1 MQMVQPLDDL
11 FSRTSN
17 TRVLR
22 ALFRLPEGMRVSTRE
37 IARRAGLAHPTVTGV
52 MNGLSAVGVV
62 EARRTPWA
70 TEYQLN
76 RSHVSIPAME
86 ALFRWETTVRDDL
99 LAALRQEIRSRAP
112 WVQAAYL
119 FGSASRGDMDADS
132 DIDVAVLCPVRRVP
146 STEAMVQELSDA
158 IHDRFGNRVEVMIGS
173 GSLKKL
179 ADPSSPG
186 YRAWRA
192 VALEGTRL
200 FDGDANDA

>member
-22 ALFRLPEGMRVSTRE
+22 TLFRLPEGMRVSTRE

-52 MNGLSAVGVV
+52 MNGLCAVGVV
-62 EARRTPWA
+62 ETRRTPWA

-112 WVQAAYL
+112 WVQAATCSAAHPGATWMPTAISTSRFSAPSVG
-119 FGSASRGDMDADS
+119 FGA
-132 DIDVAVLCPVRRVP
+132 RRP
-146 STEAMVQELSDA
+146 WCKS
-158 IHDRFGNRVEVMIGS
+158 
-173 GSLKKL
+173 
-179 ADPSSPG
+179 
-186 YRAWRA
+186 
-192 VALEGTRL
+192 
-200 FDGDANDA
+200 